1 MAQIDGGDL
10 VARTLKQEGIECIFT
25 LCGGHVMNIYNGC
38 LDQNIRVVDVRH
50 EQAAGHA
57 AEGWSR
63 VTRRPGV
70 AVVTAGPGVTDAVT
84 AVANAYQNRSPLVL
98 IGGAAPLAQSQMG
111 GLQEMEQVDLMKP
124 ITKWSGTVYHTRRI
138 PEYLQMCF
146 RIAMTG
152 RYGPCFLEMPADVL
166 FGRVEEGE
174 APIASSYRTE
184 GRVQGDRRL
193 VAQAAALLDKAERP
207 VVMAGS
213 QVYWSGAADALR
225 RLIERLEAPV
235 YLNAMGRGS
244 VRQDHPLFFSR
255 TRRAA
260 LSEADVVL
268 VIGTPLDFRLRFGR
282 AFSDRSKI
290 IQVDVDPTEIGRNR
304 PFDIGIEGDAGAV
317 LEQMLA
323 ELGDPPRADREG
335 GAWVKGLREKED
347 QVWEMR
353 QQWLHSDAVPI
364 HPLRLCQE
372 MAAFVDDD
380 TLVVG
385 DGGDIV
391 NLAAQVLPINHPGQ
405 WFDPGPMGT
414 LGVGTGFSMAA
425 KIARPEKKVLMV
437 NGDGTFGLNGFEFDT
452 FVRQNL
458 PVVSVVGNDRQ
469 WGQITVGQVQMYGR
483 ERAVASI
490 LGDNARYDRVVEAL
504 GGHGEFVTEPAQIR
518 PAIERAFASGKPACV
533 NVITDPEPPGV
544 RGGYEFM

>member
-38 LDQNIRVVDVRH
+38 LDHGIRVVDVRH

-63 VTRRPGV
+63 ITRGPGV

-111 GLQEMEQVDLMKP
+111 GLQEMEQVDIMKP
-124 ITKWSGTVYHTRRI
+124 ITKWAGTVYHTQRI

-146 RIAMTG
+146 RIAMAG
-152 RYGPCFLEMPADVL
+152 RYGPCFLEMPADIL
-166 FGRVEEGE
+166 FGRVEEGD
-174 APIASSYRTE
+174 APIHQSYRTE
-184 GRVQGDRRL
+184 GRVQGDGRL
-193 VAQAAALLDKAERP
+193 VAKAASMLDGAERP

-213 QVYWSGAADALR
+213 QVYWSDAADALR
-225 RLIERLEAPV
+225 RLIERLGAPV

-244 VRQDHPLFFSR
+244 IRQDHPLFFSR

-282 AFSDRSKI
+282 AFSDASKI

-323 ELGDPPRADREG
+323 ELGDPPAADRKG
-335 GAWVKGLREKED
+335 GAWVKSLREKED

-353 QQWLHSDAVPI
+353 QQWLRSDAVPI
-364 HPLRLCQE
+364 HPLRLCHE

-452 FVRQNL
+452 FVRHNL

-544 RGGYEFM
+544 QGGYEFM

>member
-38 LDQNIRVVDVRH
+38 LDQGIRVVDVRH

-124 ITKWSGTVYHTRRI
+124 ITRWSGTVYQTRRI
-138 PEYLQMCF
+138 PEYLQTCF

-174 APIASSYRTE
+174 APLAQSYRTE

-193 VAQAAALLDKAERP
+193 VAAATALLDKAERP

-225 RLIERLEAPV
+225 RLIERLGAPA

-244 VRQDHPLFFSR
+244 IRQDHPLFFSR

-282 AFSDRSKI
+282 AFSDQSKI

-323 ELGDPPRADREG
+323 ELGDPPQADRD

-364 HPLRLCQE
+364 HPLRLCHE
-372 MAAFVDDD
+372 MAQFVDDD

-425 KIARPEKKVLMV
+425 KIARPDKKVLMV

-452 FVRQNL
+452 FVRHSL